1 MRGSHQQTQT
11 GPLPDYKGQGQQ
23 KFFFLK
29 IFEWTALNLTSS
41 DSILVYKSNIEGQKS
56 LVHYITMVT
65 LTIIH
70 ERCT

>member
-23 KFFFLK
+23 IFFFLQ
-29 IFEWTALNLTSS
+29 IFECTALTSS

-56 LVHYITMVT
+56 LVSLHYYGYINNYT
-65 LTIIH
+65 
-70 ERCT
+70 